1 MATITASAS
10 MRPRESCS
18 YDDVSMEQSMILSDS
33 LEDLKNLSKEL
44 YSAAEYFE
52 LSYMDD
58 NQKEIVA
65 NTLKDYAVDAI
76 VNTVD
81 HLGHATFKVSYLL
94 DEKVDEVSENEF
106 HISCMEQ
113 RLRRCQYYIDLEG
126 LSQQSLMIKT
136 PKYHKRYILPVGET
150 INGAVQANIRNP
162 ECSLNVGDDWN
173 NFRNARATTKENDAP
188 STVSKGRSRNSSFS
202 SNMPNINLAE
212 HRTASPPRFPF
223 VRPNSHSSNTTS
235 PKCSRPSTPNRSR
248 TTIPTPSLGRQMSI
262 SEPRKSASMHLHVG
276 NRSAKDGEQLR
287 GKSIRL
293 LKALLSRS
301 KPKKDEMLYTYLNE
315 Y

>member
-1 MATITASAS
+1 MATFTASAS
-10 MRPRESCS
+10 MRDPCESCN
-18 YDDVSMEQSMILSDS
+18 YDDVFMEQSMILSDS
-33 LEDLKNLSKEL
+33 LKDLKNLSKEL

-81 HLGHATFKVSYLL
+81 HLGHATYKISYLL
-94 DEKVDEVSENEF
+94 DEKVDEVSGNEF

-113 RLRRCQYYIDLEG
+113 RLRRCQYYIDREG
-126 LSQQSLMIKT
+126 LSQQSLMIKA

-150 INGAVQANIRNP
+150 MDGAVQANLRIQ
-162 ECSLNVGDDWN
+162 ECSLNVGDDWHQS
-173 NFRNARATTKENDAP
+173 RNARATTKETPP
-188 STVSKGRSRNSSFS
+188 STVSKGRSRKSSFS
-202 SNMPNINLAE
+202 SKMPNINLE
-212 HRTASPPRFPF
+212 KRTASSPRFPL
-223 VRPNSHSSNTTS
+223 VRPNSHSSNPAS

-248 TTIPTPSLGRQMSI
+248 TTIPTPSLERQMSI
-262 SEPRKSASMHLHVG
+262 SEPRKPASMHLYVG
-276 NRSAKDGEQLR
+276 NRSPKDSEQLR
-287 GKSIRL
+287 SKSIRL
-293 LKALLSRS
+293 LKVLLSRS
-301 KPKKDEMLYTYLNE
+301 KPKKDETLYTYLDE